1 MGSKYGNLQRNPKK
15 LYGKVCWKNIN
26 NFFLQ
31 KKYKFLVC
39 EKGRK
44 VKAKLAR
51 GYICQI
57 FTRVLKENGNFN
69 IKMNP
74 TE

>member
-31 KKYKFLVC
+31 KSISFQSVN
-39 EKGRK
+39 GRK